1 MATMDHYTIYDILR
15 RAGVPLRASARF
27 GDGVG
32 AALWERDDV
41 AETRYV
47 APGHHTLSLYLEGGT
62 GIRRRQG
69 ASAAPTG
76 SPGSLCVMPA
86 GVSTSWDVSGRVCMF
101 HLYVPR
107 AAFDRAVV
115 EALDADPASVRLRD
129 ETFVRDPAIESVIRS
144 VMLPLRWDDP
154 ADRVAVTHA
163 GRMLIAYL
171 ASRFT
176 ERPARSLLARGGLAP
191 AALRRVADFVDAH
204 LDAPLAI
211 DDLAAVAGL
220 SPYHFARAFKRST
233 GEAPHR
239 FVVRRRI
246 ERAKAL
252 IAAGGL
258 PLAGVAAA
266 VGFGSQ
272 SHFTARFRDL
282 VGLTPGRFA
291 SAAERV
297 PPAPPDAGS
306 PYRDETQALVADDGK
321 RAPAPGPSRTE
332 RRPGRA
338 GTTSTTATR
347 DR

>member
-15 RAGVPLRASARF
+15 REGVPLRTSAHF

-32 AALWERDDV
+32 AALWDRDDT

-47 APGHHTLSLYLEGGT
+47 EPGHHTLSLYLEGGT

-69 ASAAPTG
+69 ASAAPHG
-76 SPGSLCVMPA
+76 GPGSLCVMPA
-86 GVSTSWDVSGRVCMF
+86 GVSTSWDVNGHVSMF

-107 AAFDRAVV
+107 AAFDRAVI
-115 EALDADPASVRLRD
+115 EALDVDPAAVRLRD
-129 ETFVRDPAIESVIRS
+129 ETFVRDPSIETVIRS

-154 ADRVAVTHA
+154 ADRVAVGHA

-176 ERPARSLLARGGLAP
+176 DRPTKALLARGGLAP
-191 AALRRVADFVDAH
+191 AVLRRVADFVESH
-204 LDAPLAI
+204 LDAPLSI

-239 FVVRRRI
+239 FVLSRRI

-258 PLAGVAAA
+258 PLTEVATA
-266 VGFGSQ
+266 VGFSSQ
-272 SHFTARFRDL
+272 SHFTLRFREV
-282 VGLTPGRFA
+282 VGLTPKRFA
-291 SAAERV
+291 S
-297 PPAPPDAGS
+297 
-306 PYRDETQALVADDGK
+306 
-321 RAPAPGPSRTE
+321 
-332 RRPGRA
+332 
-338 GTTSTTATR
+338 TA
-347 DR
+347 